1 MFKEEWHNHCFFS
14 LETKDYQVKYLL
26 AQLRLLFG
34 IACNAYCNYGNKI
47 AISIPSLLSYHS
59 ESHALL

>member
-1 MFKEEWHNHCFFS
+1 MFKEEWRNHCFYS

-34 IACNAYCNYGNKI
+34 IACDAYCEYGTKVTV
-47 AISIPSLLSYHS
+47 SIPSS
-59 ESHALL
+59 